1 MFEKALEQNLK
12 AIFGIERI
20 TFDAP
25 SESNEQDVLFIQIS
39 VSNNTIKDGAQIAR
53 VTGTLHMFSMNTK
66 LPYGFFSKKI
76 HEAKPSWTKPFFFFD
91 LEENSNRYRDICERS
106 ASFVYFFN
114 SQYDPDLG
122 TMNSITLQTQVT
134 E

>member
-1 MFEKALEQNLK
+1 MFEKALEENLRG
-12 AIFGIERI
+12 IFHVKKI

-25 SESNEQDVLFIQIS
+25 SESNEQDVLFVQIA
-39 VSNNTIKDGAQIAR
+39 VSNSTIKDGAQIAR
-53 VTGTLHMFSMNTK
+53 VTGTLQMFSQNTK
-66 LPYGFFSKKI
+66 LPYGFFAKKLK
-76 HEAKPSWTKPFFFFD
+76 EAKVSWTKPFFFFD
-91 LEENSNRYRDICERS
+91 FEENSNRYRDICERT

-122 TMNSITLQTQVT
+122 TINSITLQTQVN

>member
-1 MFEKALEQNLK
+1 MFEKALEQNLRS
-12 AIFGIERI
+12 IFGIKKI

-25 SESNEQDVLFIQIS
+25 SESNEQDVLFIEIS
-39 VSNNTIKDGAQIAR
+39 VSNNTIKDGEQIAR
-53 VTGTLHMFSMNTK
+53 VAGKLTMFSQNDK
-66 LPYGFFSKKI
+66 LPFGFFSKKI
-76 HEAKPSWTKPFFFFD
+76 HEAKTSWTKPFFFHD
-91 LEENSNRYRDICERS
+91 MEENSNRYANICERRVG
-106 ASFVYFFN
+106 FVYFFN